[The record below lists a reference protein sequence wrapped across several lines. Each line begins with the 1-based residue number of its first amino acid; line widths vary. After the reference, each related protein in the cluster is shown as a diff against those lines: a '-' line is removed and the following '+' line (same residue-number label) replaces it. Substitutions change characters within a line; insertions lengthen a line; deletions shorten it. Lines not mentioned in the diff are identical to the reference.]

1 MLQKYTITRFRPRA
15 KKNKNKTQ
23 TETNKKGYGEIT
35 HSVEKKKKELF
46 LQNNVRCSR
55 DKIHLQL
62 FY

>member
-15 KKNKNKTQ
+15 EKKKTQ